1 MRISDWS
8 SDVCSSDLCRSLRQ
22 FQGRAG
28 AALHPARAAE
38 LPRERRGHDRS
49 SRPRSIGM
57 IAVIFEA
64 QPHPERGEA
73 YLDAAQQLRP
83 LLADIDV
90 FISIERFG
98 SLAAP
103 GTMLSLSFWHIY
115 HAVGQ
120 CSADRRYRKDL
131 V

>member
-49 SRPRSIGM
+49 SRARSIGM

-73 YLDAAQQLRP
+73 HLDAAQQMLP
-83 LLADIDV
+83 LLADIDG
-90 FISIERFG
+90 FISIDRLG
-98 SLAAP
+98 SLKAT
-103 GTMLSLSFWHIY
+103 GNMLPLEFWR
-115 HAVGQ
+115 
-120 CSADRRYRKDL
+120 ADGKS
-131 V
+131 VV